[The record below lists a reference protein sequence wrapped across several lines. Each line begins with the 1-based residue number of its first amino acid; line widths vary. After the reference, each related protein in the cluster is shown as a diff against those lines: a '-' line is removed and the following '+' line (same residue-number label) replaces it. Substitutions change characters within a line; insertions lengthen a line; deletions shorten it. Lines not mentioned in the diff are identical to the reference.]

1 MRRSATLLCALA
13 IASLVAAAPRDSAVI
28 VNSGSTNTIGYSI
41 TVASDGQASLTTQN
55 RDGSATGPAKPFT
68 VPPATA
74 ERFFADL
81 DAAKSGSAV
90 TVPCMKSASF
100 GSSMHVKWQGWISPD
115 LECPAKTAAGD
126 ALIKDVDEIRQAS
139 GLAEQPLRPHPRR

>member
-1 MRRSATLLCALA
+1 MFSRATLLSAIA

-41 TVASDGQASLTTQN
+41 TVWSDGAASLTTQN
-55 RDGSATGPAKPFT
+55 RDGSATGPAKSFT
-68 VPPATA
+68 VPAATA
-74 ERFFADL
+74 ARFFADL
-81 DAAKSGSAV
+81 ATAKNSNAV

-100 GSSMHVKWQGWISPD
+100 GSSMHVKWQGWVSPD
-115 LECPAKTAAGD
+115 LECPAKTSAGD

-139 GLAEQPLRPHPRR
+139 GLAQQPLRQHPPQ